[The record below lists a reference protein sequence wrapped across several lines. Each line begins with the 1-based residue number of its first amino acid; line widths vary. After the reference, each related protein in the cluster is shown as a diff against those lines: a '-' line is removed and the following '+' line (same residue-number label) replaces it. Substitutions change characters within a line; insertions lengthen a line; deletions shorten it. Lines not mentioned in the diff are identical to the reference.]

1 MSTQPAI
8 EFQRVSVIYPNG
20 IRALNDVSFRIN
32 KGEFVFFVGPS
43 GQGKSTALKL
53 MYREIKANEGKVLV
67 ENHDASH
74 YAAYGV
80 ARLRRR
86 LGVVFQ
92 DFRLL
97 EYKTVRENL
106 RFAMQVVGT
115 PPHVIRRRVNEL
127 LAQVGLGDRRKAF
140 PQQLSGGEQ
149 QRLCIAR
156 ALINNPPIL
165 LADEPTGNLDP
176 DTSYDILKLL
186 DQINLKGATVIMATH
201 DREIVDRWK
210 RRVIY
215 FCEGSVLADM
225 EQGGYYP
232 PCLAELNAQQA
243 ASPPPEDGTARA
255 ASTEKTTTSAVE
267 SSPVPEHE
275 VEPGLDALA

>member
-1 MSTQPAI
+1 VTTQPVI
-8 EFQRVSVIYPNG
+8 EFKDVSVIYPNG
-20 IRALNDVSFRIN
+20 IQGLSDANLRID

-53 MYREIKANEGKVLV
+53 MYREVKPASGHALV
-67 ENHDASH
+67 EGHDVSRLSGH
-74 YAAYGV
+74 GV

-106 RFAMQVVGT
+106 RFSMQVVDT
-115 PPHVIRRRVNEL
+115 PHQIIRRRVNDL
-127 LAQVGLGDRRKAF
+127 LDQVGLSERRNAF

-156 ALINNPPIL
+156 ALINHPPIL

-176 DTSYDILKLL
+176 DTSWDIIKLL
-186 DQINLKGATVIMATH
+186 EEINLKGTTVVMATH
-201 DREIVDRWK
+201 DREIVDNLQ
-210 RRVIY
+210 RRVVY
-215 FCEGSVLADM
+215 FCEGRISADM
-225 EQGGYYP
+225 PRGGYYP
-232 PCLAELNAQQA
+232 PCMPEQTEDAEAMAIPA
-243 ASPPPEDGTARA
+243 A
-255 ASTEKTTTSAVE
+255 
-267 SSPVPEHE
+267 
-275 VEPGLDALA
+275 L

>member
-1 MSTQPAI
+1 MPGSFLLMLAKINPQVHLQDNLGYNPSVITQPVI
-8 EFQRVSVIYPNG
+8 EFQDVSVVYPNG
-20 IRALNDVSFRIN
+20 IRALNDIHLEIG

-53 MYREIKANEGKVLV
+53 MYREIKAASGRVLIEG
-67 ENHDASH
+67 HDVGHLSAI
-74 YAAYGV
+74 GV

-92 DFRLL
+92 DFQLL

-115 PPHVIRRRVNEL
+115 PHQIIRRRVNDL
-127 LAQVGLGDRRKAF
+127 LEQVGLAERRNAF

-156 ALINNPPIL
+156 ALINHPPIL

-176 DTSYDILKLL
+176 DTSLDILRLL
-186 DQINLKGATVIMATH
+186 DAINAKGTTVVMATH
-201 DREIVDRWK
+201 DREIVDSMQ

-215 FCEGSVLADM
+215 FCDGRVIGDVES
-225 EQGGYYP
+225 GGYYP
-232 PCLAELNAQQA
+232 TDLDTDAECAEQLV
-243 ASPPPEDGTARA
+243 
-255 ASTEKTTTSAVE
+255 SAE
-267 SSPVPEHE
+267 EMM
-275 VEPGLDALA
+275 

>member
-1 MSTQPAI
+1 MI
-8 EFQRVSVIYPNG
+8 DFQHVSLTYQNG
-20 IRALNDVSFRIN
+20 IKALNDVSFSIA

-43 GQGKSTALKL
+43 GQGKSSALKL
-53 MYREIKANEGKVLV
+53 MYREVKANKGKVLV
-67 ENHDASH
+67 ENRNVLHLTAN
-74 YAAYGV
+74 GV
-80 ARLRRR
+80 ARLRRK

-115 PPHVIRRRVNEL
+115 SQREIRHRVNDL
-127 LAQVGLGDRRKAF
+127 LEQVGLDDRRNAF

-176 DTSYDILKLL
+176 DTSNDILQLL
-186 DQINLKGATVIMATH
+186 DDINQKGTTVIMATH
-201 DREIVDRWK
+201 DRDIVDRLQ

-215 FCEGSVLADM
+215 FCSGQVVADLA
-225 EQGGYYP
+225 QGGYYP
-232 PCLAELNAQQA
+232 PCLTEE
-243 ASPPPEDGTARA
+243 EDETAIA
-255 ASTEKTTTSAVE
+255 LE
-267 SSPVPEHE
+267 SDSDLP
-275 VEPGLDALA
+275 VEPVSE

>member
-1 MSTQPAI
+1 MFHLPAELGYNPFVPTQPAI
-8 EFQRVSVIYPNG
+8 ELQNVSVVYPNG
-20 IRALNDVSFRIN
+20 IQAVSDMNLRIE

-53 MYREIKANEGKVLV
+53 MYREVRPVKGRVLV
-67 ENHDASH
+67 EGHDVSH
-74 YAAYGV
+74 LSAHGV

-106 RFAMQVVGT
+106 RFAMQVVDT
-115 PPHVIRRRVNEL
+115 PHHIIRRRVNEL
-127 LAQVGLGDRRKAF
+127 LDQVGLGDRRNAF

-156 ALINNPPIL
+156 ALINHPPIL
-165 LADEPTGNLDP
+165 IADEPTGNLDP
-176 DTSYDILKLL
+176 DTSWEIIKLL
-186 DQINLKGATVIMATH
+186 EAINLKGTTVVMATH
-201 DREIVDRWK
+201 DRDIVDNLQ

-215 FCEGSVLADM
+215 FSENQVIADTPM
-225 EQGGYYP
+225 GGYYP
-232 PCLAELNAQQA
+232 PSAEISCADAVDHGMLSPNA
-243 ASPPPEDGTARA
+243 
-255 ASTEKTTTSAVE
+255 
-267 SSPVPEHE
+267 
-275 VEPGLDALA
+275 